1 MQVIEGYTNGK
12 KENKKKDSAII
23 ILQSDIKFIL
33 NLIVQDNLSLKERAK
48 ELFKT
53 YGRQILHAFW
63 YGLKM
68 YKEKLTNLFW
78 NNQKHH

>member
-1 MQVIEGYTNGK
+1 
-12 KENKKKDSAII
+12 
-23 ILQSDIKFIL
+23 
-33 NLIVQDNLSLKERAK
+33 LIVQDNLSLKERAK